1 MDTPDEYK
9 IENLYHYSRKI
20 PYFTAKSK
28 RMSLWKRFWLEI
40 LRGILLLLAHL
51 RYYFKLF
58 LSLFGQSPITVAAYR
73 GYGNRTHVFLQGR
86 VLKNKVIH
94 TTPEDTLWRNLV
106 NNYKRFGSAE
116 IRGATLEITIGD
128 NIFNFKTDR
137 EGYFHLDEPLENPL
151 VEDGAEWEKATIRV
165 LRTRR
170 RELNLTAS
178 AEILVPKQ
186 AQFGVISDID
196 DTILITEVT
205 SLLKLRMIYLTFF
218 KNAAKRQIFHE
229 VEAFFQGLRHGKTGE
244 EANPI
249 FYVSKSPWNLYDF
262 LEDFIKI
269 NDLPKG
275 PLLLRDIGLRP
286 SRFLFEQLQQQYRGH
301 KIASV
306 IRILKMYPDLPFILI
321 GDSGE
326 KDTDIYLTIAK
337 AFPSQVQAIYIHD
350 VKNKRRTLRTLKVIE
365 ASGLENIK
373 LVRSYR
379 EAALDAARRGFLT
392 MDIFEKYGKR

>member
-1 MDTPDEYK
+1 
-9 IENLYHYSRKI
+9 
-20 PYFTAKSK
+20 
-28 RMSLWKRFWLEI
+28 MSLWMRAWLEI
-40 LRGILLLLAHL
+40 LRGLLLLLAHL

-73 GYGNRTHVFLQGR
+73 GYGSRDHIFLQGR

-116 IRGATLEITIGD
+116 IRGATLQITVGE
-128 NIFNFKTDR
+128 NTFEFKTDR
-137 EGYFHLDEPLENPL
+137 EGYFHLDEKLKIPLP
-151 VEDGAEWEKATIRV
+151 EDGDAWEKATIRV

-170 RELNLTAS
+170 RELNITAK
-178 AEILVPKQ
+178 ADILVPQ
-186 AQFGVISDID
+186 HAEFGVISDID

-205 SLLKLRMIYLTFF
+205 SLLKLKMIYLTFF
-218 KNAAKRQIFHE
+218 KNAAKRQTFDE
-229 VEAFFQGLRHGKTGE
+229 VEAFFQGLRHGKTGKGV
-244 EANPI
+244 NPI

-275 PLLLRDIGLRP
+275 PLLLRDMGPRP
-286 SRFLFEQLQQQYRGH
+286 SRFLFEQLQEQYRGH
-301 KIASV
+301 KIASAV
-306 IRILKMYPDLPFILI
+306 RILKMYPNLPFILI

-337 AFPSQVQAIYIHD
+337 AFPEQVQAIYIHD
-350 VKNKRRTLRTLKVIE
+350 VKNARRTLRTLRIIE
-365 ASGLENIK
+365 TSGVDNIK

-379 EAALDAARRGFLT
+379 EAALDAARQGFLS
-392 MDIFEKYGKR
+392 MDVFEKYGKNATLF

>member
-1 MDTPDEYK
+1 
-9 IENLYHYSRKI
+9 
-20 PYFTAKSK
+20 
-28 RMSLWKRFWLEI
+28 MSLWKRAWLEI

-73 GYGNRTHVFLQGR
+73 GYGNRAHVFLQGR

-116 IRGATLEITIGD
+116 IRRATLEITLGD
-128 NIFNFKTDR
+128 NVFHLKTDR
-137 EGYFHLDEPLENPL
+137 EGYFYLDEALKIPLTD
-151 VEDGAEWEKATIRV
+151 DGEEWEKATIKV

-170 RELNLTAS
+170 RELNLNAS
-178 AEILVPKQ
+178 ADILIPKH
-186 AQFGVISDID
+186 AEFGVISDID

-205 SLLKLRMIYLTFF
+205 SLLKLKMIYLTFF
-218 KNAAKRQIFHE
+218 QNAAKRQTFHE
-229 VEAFFQGLRHGKTGE
+229 VEAFFQGLRHGKTGKGE
-244 EANPI
+244 NPI

-262 LEDFIKI
+262 LEDFVKI

-275 PLLLRDIGLRP
+275 PLLLRDIGPLP

-301 KIASV
+301 KIASAV
-306 IRILKMYPDLPFILI
+306 RILKMYPDLPFILI

-326 KDTDIYLTIAK
+326 KDTDIYLTIAN
-337 AFPSQVQAIYIHD
+337 AFPDQVRAIYIHD
-350 VKNKRRTLRTLKVIE
+350 VKNERRTLRTLRVIE
-365 ASGLENIK
+365 EAGLDNIK

-392 MDIFEKYGKR
+392 LEVFEKYGKK